1 MCSLGVWGKGHSQ
14 AWAGLRAK
22 NNVAKALNIFFAD
35 LGNLKEPWFVLGEAV
50 LGAPQ
55 TQAATSHHLLSDC
68 TYQVPL
74 LGLCCA
80 GYWGLLMRRR
90 PGSPVT
96 LSDTVG

>member
-68 TYQVPL
+68 SLTCSLTKFLFWACAV
-74 LGLCCA
+74 LGT
-80 GYWGLLMRRR
+80 GD
-90 PGSPVT
+90 S
-96 LSDTVG
+96 